1 MAHSDDIN
9 LMKVAQYIAQIRH
22 LCDKLETEVERVA
35 NKGLKNEH
43 NSDRQ
48 NDSNK
53 V

>member
-35 NKGLKNEH
+35 NKGIED
-43 NSDRQ
+43 DR
-48 NDSNK
+48 S
-53 V
+53 